1 MSSSSSRRDRVLAA
15 LRTTTDPLTVPQLA
29 EDCECS
35 EVSVRRAL
43 RDLVDVG
50 LVEHVGNLP
59 RYDQRDR
66 LTWGRGHGQYQAT
79 VVPLRTVC

>member
-1 MSSSSSRRDRVLAA
+1 MNSSSTRRVRVLAA

-29 EDCECS
+29 ADCECS

-43 RDLVDVG
+43 KDLTECG

-59 RYDQRDR
+59 RYDVRNR
-66 LTWGRGHGQYQAT
+66 LTWGRGHGQYQA
-79 VVPLRTVC
+79 VAVPVRSVC